1 MSVVRLLNKT
11 IVAKRSCHLNRWE
24 LDMVL
29 KVIIG
34 NYKWNERSFVVCYCF
49 LPIFPLSILTFMI
62 TFFFSVKHIYLPSL
76 KILYQPNGGDLR
88 VPPRRSN
95 IFVHCHVCCTH
106 HWVAKQ
112 VNKVS
117 PHYTFSILP
126 LKPWRASH
134 RFDLRFFFSPAWA
147 PLTRFWFKMFDRLAG
162 NLESSV
168 SFFC

>member
-1 MSVVRLLNKT
+1 MKWKT
-11 IVAKRSCHLNRWE
+11 ICCLLLFFANFSPFNPYFY
-24 LDMVL
+24 DY
-29 KVIIG
+29 I
-34 NYKWNERSFVVCYCF
+34 
-49 LPIFPLSILTFMI
+49 
-62 TFFFSVKHIYLPSL
+62 FFSVKHIYLPSL

-134 RFDLRFFFSPAWA
+134 RFDLRFFFLLPG
-147 PLTRFWFKMFDRLAG
+147 RLWHDFGLKCLIDWPGIWRALYHFTVK
-162 NLESSV
+162 NHMIQQSRLLDNEHL
-168 SFFC
+168 CKLYHHNRN

>member
-1 MSVVRLLNKT
+1 MKFLLLPKGVVTLTGGSLIWFWKWSLEIINEMKDNLLFV
-11 IVAKRSCHLNRWE
+11 IVFCQ
-24 LDMVL
+24 
-29 KVIIG
+29 
-34 NYKWNERSFVVCYCF
+34 F
-49 LPIFPLSILTFMI
+49 FPFQSLLLWLH
-62 TFFFSVKHIYLPSL
+62 FFFTVKHIYLPSL